1 MRESRGQIDRIQ
13 SPLGAALKRR
23 RLDLG
28 LSQEELANRAG
39 LHRTYITDVERG
51 SRNPSLDTIQ
61 KLAGAL
67 QVALSELFLQIES
80 AGAEA
85 PPSKGAEAVEIL
97 VVESNPVDAETTL
110 LALRENRITNHI
122 QVVRDANDAIDFL
135 FSTGSY
141 RARAHLAV
149 PRVILLDLN
158 LPGIGGVEVLRRI
171 RADRRTRSIPVAV
184 ITTSHPEGDLKAC
197 AEMGVQVYL
206 TKPVDFAQFSH
217 AMPRLGF
224 GWLLLSRR
232 TEHPTSRTDTDRSG
246 YAGTLPGS

>member
-1 MRESRGQIDRIQ
+1 MRELRGQIDRIQ
-13 SPLGAALKRR
+13 SPLGAALKSR

-61 KLAGAL
+61 KLARAL
-67 QVALSELFLQIES
+67 QVPLSQLFLQIES

-85 PPSKGAEAVEIL
+85 APPKAAEAVEIL
-97 VVESNPVDAETTL
+97 VVESNPADAETTL
-110 LALRENRITNHI
+110 LALKGNRITNHI
-122 QVVRDANDAIDFL
+122 QVVRDGNDAIDFL
-135 FSTGSY
+135 FSTGPY

-171 RADRRTRSIPVAV
+171 RADRRTRTIPVAV
-184 ITTSHPEGDLKAC
+184 ITASRPDGDLEAC
-197 AEMGVQVYL
+197 AGMGVEVYL
-206 TKPVDFAQFSH
+206 TKPVEFAQFSH

-224 GWLLLSRR
+224 GWLLLGRHA
-232 TEHPTSRTDTDRSG
+232 EHTASKTDSDRSG
-246 YAGTLPGS
+246 YAGSPPGS